1 MGFSFSDFSNYG
13 NITNVAQTASNTT
26 NGDSAKW
33 QNGNSYSNQ
42 KGNSNTIQ
50 EGNKNSYQHGISNS
64 VVVGL
69 RFSTNGAASFS
80 TTAGSSMST
89 VIGANLPNTEG
100 GKVEL
105 IIPMSVKWT
114 RGLYDYDF
122 KSCSTQI
129 KQNAGGNVITA
140 NSPAVIEMKL
150 TPEGERKVVNK
161 QEDFNKQAN
170 VWVKTT
176 TLVAQDKIE
185 KVLEGDMQ
193 YVNRKTQ
200 VAESDEKTV
209 YGSCK
214 TKATSFLASNLL
226 STASVTLAPSGEC
239 VLKGLCVTIN
249 GPLVK
254 LG

>member
-122 KSCSTQI
+122 KSCTSQI
-129 KQNAGGNVITA
+129 KAGFGKATNLYTDTSLTA
-140 NSPAVIEMKL
+140 EQKAAKATKEQTDFIAKL
-150 TPEGERKVVNK
+150 DAWIAEKN
-161 QEDFNKQAN
+161 
-170 VWVKTT
+170 
-176 TLVAQDKIE
+176 LVAKKDIQNVVD
-185 KVLEGDMQ
+185 GDLQ
-193 YVNRKTQ
+193 YVTLKTN
-200 VAESDEKTV
+200 VASQDTKTV
-209 YGSCK
+209 GG
-214 TKATSFLASNLL
+214 AHRV
-226 STASVTLAPSGEC
+226 TASVHKWSSIQGGTVLVAANVSIHGGTLRF
-239 VLKGLCVTIN
+239 N
-249 GPLVK
+249 GSLVQI
-254 LG
+254 G